1 MGVLRFKEDVEEIL
15 EKDPYELFQI
25 ETPHRLGRKLSP
37 GALGAAT
44 LGVALA
50 FAVAAA
56 AFWHAG
62 RPATAGGDAPY
73 AYFEVRALDP
83 DGRPVAG
90 AVVKEAGQ
98 AVGVTDS
105 FGEWRRFMRVK
116 PGATVMLEI
125 AKTIGQ
131 TTLAAT
137 KAMAV
142 PPTMPADGDLEL
154 TGSVQLVR
162 NGDAVAA
169 AKSSEKKAKAR
180 AAIAAAA
187 GDPRAAMQE
196 LSAQV
201 DAEIAAAE
209 KKVQREN
216 AEIARRKAES
226 ESAVTSERAAPFD
239 ADGGADAEM
248 GDVPTQAVAVAA
260 DAPSLEDE
268 STGGGRALDGAS
280 LWIVVEDKGQF
291 APLSDV
297 GAALKR
303 RARELGARLDPKSPM
318 RVIVRDLVAPGT
330 GEDGLAH
337 LVQVTAEVQREGG
350 SSETMFSYLRNYQ
363 DDATAT
369 ARDVLWAAT
378 MHAPVAHEVEKVGRD
393 WLVGA
398 PSARLWALTPGRLLQ
413 RTDGE
418 LIPVVATSGD
428 QETLKLLL
436 GEDEAPCAA
445 GAERCALVTPGI
457 AHVAPIA
464 GWRRLTLN
472 LHGMVGD
479 GKGDLKV
486 YVSGFA
492 ATPVEGKRFAYSYWG
507 QPGGSANLTVLRE
520 GRVALRSR
528 LAASAKGQAS
538 KTMPFG
544 PVATRR

>member
-25 ETPHRLGRKLSP
+25 ETPHRMGRKLSP
-37 GALGAAT
+37 GALGAAA

-50 FAVAAA
+50 FGIAAVA
-56 AFWHAG
+56 FWNAR
-62 RPATAGGDAPY
+62 RPATAGGDTPY

-125 AKTIGQ
+125 AKSIGQ
-131 TTLAAT
+131 TTLSAT

-162 NGDAVAA
+162 NGDTASAV
-169 AKSSEKKAKAR
+169 KSSEKKAKAR
-180 AAIAAAA
+180 AAIAAAE
-187 GDPRAAMQE
+187 GDPRAAMKE
-196 LSAQV
+196 LAAQV
-201 DAEIAAAE
+201 DAEIAAVE
-209 KKVQREN
+209 KTIQREN
-216 AEIARRKAES
+216 AELARRKAEGEGAAIS
-226 ESAVTSERAAPFD
+226 GRAAPFV

-248 GDVPTQAVAVAA
+248 GDVPTQPVAA
-260 DAPSLEDE
+260 GEDAASEDE
-268 STGGGRALDGAS
+268 TAGGGRALDGAS
-280 LWIVVEDKGQF
+280 IWIVVEDKGQF
-291 APLSDV
+291 APLTEV

-337 LVQVTAEVQREGG
+337 LVQVTAEVARDGG

-378 MHAPVAHEVEKVGRD
+378 MHAPVAHEVEKVGKD
-393 WLVGA
+393 WLIGA
-398 PSARLWALTPGRLLQ
+398 PTARLWALTPGRLLQ

-418 LIPVVATSGD
+418 LIPVVATAGD
-428 QETLKLLL
+428 QQTLKLLL
-436 GEDEAPCAA
+436 GDDEAPCAA

-457 AHVAPIA
+457 ARVAPIP

-472 LHGMVGD
+472 LHGVVGD
-479 GKGDLKV
+479 GNGDLKV

-492 ATPVEGKRFAYSYWG
+492 ATPVAGQRGAYSYWG

-538 KTMPFG
+538 ATMPFG